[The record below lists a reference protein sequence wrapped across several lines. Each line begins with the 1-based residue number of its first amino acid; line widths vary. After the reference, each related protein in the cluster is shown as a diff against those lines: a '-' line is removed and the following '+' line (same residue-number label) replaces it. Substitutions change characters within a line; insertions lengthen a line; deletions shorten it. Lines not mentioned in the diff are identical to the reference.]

1 MAQKRK
7 SRTSPVSVVAPAF
20 ACIGW
25 ILVVSNGAVAEK
37 LKVGVNLT
45 TIETLPIYL
54 VERERTGEGIEL
66 SGGAIPSLTAG
77 KVDVATNAET
87 QAILRSTAN
96 PEIRVILTV
105 SEYRYRIVA
114 RRSAGVRT
122 ATDLRDKK
130 IATSLNSSAHFYIVK
145 TLQSVGLSE
154 ADVTVVGMTPPE
166 MPAALARGDV
176 DAVSIWEPAAEQSAK
191 AIGLDALTLQG
202 PDYRERFNLNTT
214 ATILADPTRR
224 AALADLLR
232 AIIRTSLTVREHPEA
247 VQPVIAAKLG
257 LSDQIV
263 AATWGLFRFPASIP
277 DDLLESMVEQEPWMA
292 KNQNR
297 ASRSRETIAALID
310 ASVWHEA
317 QGEPPAKANSLHR

>member
-1 MAQKRK
+1 MVQERK
-7 SRTSPVSVVAPAF
+7 IRKSPVSIVTAACACMGVLLVAPN
-20 ACIGW
+20 C
-25 ILVVSNGAVAEK
+25 AVAEK
-37 LKVGVNLT
+37 LRVGVNLT

-54 VERERTGEGIEL
+54 VEREPAGEGIEL

-77 KVDVATNAET
+77 SVDVVTNAET

-105 SEYRYRIVA
+105 AEYAYRIVA

-122 ATDLRDKK
+122 AMDLRGKK

-154 ADVTVVGMTPPE
+154 PDVTVVGMTPPE
-166 MPAALARGDV
+166 MPAALARGVV
-176 DAVSIWEPAAEQSAK
+176 DAVSIWEPAAEQSARTL
-191 AIGLDALTLQG
+191 GSDALILQG

-214 ATILADPTRR
+214 ATILADPTKR
-224 AALADLLR
+224 AAVVDLLR
-232 AIIRTSLTVREHPEA
+232 AISRTSLKVREHAGE

-257 LSDQIV
+257 LPEEIV

-297 ASRSRETIAALID
+297 APRPREAIAALID
-310 ASVWHEA
+310 ASVLREA
-317 QGEPPAKANSLHR
+317 QAGPAVKSNSPHR

>member
-1 MAQKRK
+1 MAKER
-7 SRTSPVSVVAPAF
+7 RLGTSPASIVTAACAGWLLVAPT
-20 ACIGW
+20 
-25 ILVVSNGAVAEK
+25 AVATEK
-37 LKVGVNLT
+37 LRVGVNLT

-54 VERERTGEGIEL
+54 VEREPAGEGIEL

-77 KVDVATNAET
+77 NVDVVTNAET
-87 QAILRSTAN
+87 QAILRSAAN

-105 SEYRYRIVA
+105 AEYGYRMVA

-122 ATDLRDKK
+122 AMDLRGKK

-154 ADVTVVGMTPPE
+154 PDVTIVGMAPPE

-176 DAVSIWEPAAEQSAK
+176 DAVSIWEPAAEQSTK
-191 AIGLDALTLQG
+191 ALGVDALILQG

-214 ATILADPTRR
+214 ATILADPTKR
-224 AALADLLR
+224 AALADFLR
-232 AIIRTSLTVREHPEA
+232 AIIRTSLTVREHPEE

-257 LSDQIV
+257 LPQEIV

-297 ASRSRETIAALID
+297 APRPREAIAGLID
-310 ASVWHEA
+310 ASVWQEA
-317 QGEPPAKANSLHR
+317 QREAPAKSNSPNR

>member
-1 MAQKRK
+1 MAQGRK
-7 SRTSPVSVVAPAF
+7 SRTGPVSIAAAACACMGSLLVVAN
-20 ACIGW
+20 
-25 ILVVSNGAVAEK
+25 VAVAEK
-37 LKVGVNLT
+37 LRVGVNLA

-54 VERERTGEGIEL
+54 VESETAGVGIEL
-66 SGGAIPSLTAG
+66 SGGAIPALTAG
-77 KVDVATNAET
+77 SVDVVTNAET

-105 SEYRYRIVA
+105 AEYGYRIIA

-122 ATDLRDKK
+122 AIDLRSKK

-145 TLQSVGLSE
+145 TLRSVGLSE

-176 DAVSIWEPAAEQSAK
+176 DAVSIWEPAAEQSARML
-191 AIGLDALTLQG
+191 GSDALILQG

-224 AALADLLR
+224 AAVADLLR
-232 AIIRTSLTVREHPEA
+232 AIIRTSLRVREHARE

-257 LSDQIV
+257 LPQEIV

-297 ASRSRETIAALID
+297 APRSREAIAALID
-310 ASVWHEA
+310 ASVLREA
-317 QGEPPAKANSLHR
+317 QVEPAAKSNAPHR

>member
-1 MAQKRK
+1 MTQEKNG
-7 SRTSPVSVVAPAF
+7 RTGPVSIVAAACACMGWLLVVA
-20 ACIGW
+20 
-25 ILVVSNGAVAEK
+25 NGAVAEK
-37 LKVGVNLT
+37 LRVGVNLT

-54 VERERTGEGIEL
+54 VEREPAGKGIEL

-77 KVDVATNAET
+77 NVDVVTNAET
-87 QAILRSTAN
+87 QAILRSAAS

-105 SEYRYRIVA
+105 AEYGYRIVA

-122 ATDLRDKK
+122 AMDLRRKK

-154 ADVTVVGMTPPE
+154 TDITVVGMTPPE

-176 DAVSIWEPAAEQSAK
+176 DAVSIWEPAAEQSAM
-191 AIGLDALTLQG
+191 ALGLDALILQG

-214 ATILADPTRR
+214 TAILADPTKRE
-224 AALADLLR
+224 AVTDLLR
-232 AIIRTSLTVREHPEA
+232 AIIRTSRRVREHPQE

-257 LSDQIV
+257 LPDQIV

-277 DDLLESMVEQEPWMA
+277 DDLLDSMVEQEPWMA
-292 KNQNR
+292 RNQNR
-297 ASRSRETIAALID
+297 APRPREAIAALID
-310 ASVWHEA
+310 ASVWREA
-317 QGEPPAKANSLHR
+317 QREPPAKSNSPHR